1 MLSIVLGNSYGTSWD
16 AVSVANDLLK
26 KMSPSDWEYYLTH
39 ALPSDTRILSKLSD
53 SNPRENWIE
62 NVVKKF
68 DFNEL
73 TIKNSKVER
82 LVKASLEGKDT
93 KVRALAK
100 EIGAEYY
107 GK

>member
-1 MLSIVLGNSYGTSWD
+1 MTERRAGYEPSFSPGLK
-16 AVSVANDLLK
+16 AVSTSVK
-26 KMSPSDWEYYLTH
+26 IVTGIEVEEIRSEE
-39 ALPSDTRILSKLSD
+39 
-53 SNPRENWIE
+53 PRENWIE

>member
-1 MLSIVLGNSYGTSWD
+1 M
-16 AVSVANDLLK
+16 
-26 KMSPSDWEYYLTH
+26 
-39 ALPSDTRILSKLSD
+39 
-53 SNPRENWIE
+53 
-62 NVVKKF
+62 KKF

>member
-1 MLSIVLGNSYGTSWD
+1 MTKNPASENNCQTYQL
-16 AVSVANDLLK
+16 
-26 KMSPSDWEYYLTH
+26 DWWLQ
-39 ALPSDTRILSKLSD
+39 
-53 SNPRENWIE
+53 IE